1 MSRDTILIVDDDED
15 IRALLHLHL
24 THNGFN
30 VCRAANGSEA
40 LDVFESCSPDL
51 IILDVMLGRLD
62 GFDVCLELR
71 KRTEV
76 PIIFLSA
83 KEEATD
89 KIAALRLGADDYMT
103 KPFHTGELV
112 ARVKAHL
119 RRSRIT
125 RRQKMERDVKTVTP
139 AVLQYPGLKIDLN
152 RCDVQRGG
160 QSVALSA
167 KEYQLLTFLAQ
178 NPEHVYTLEQLFQTV
193 WDSYSYGDKR
203 TVIVHISNL
212 RKKIEPDPAN
222 PIYIVT
228 VRGMGYKF
236 NGFEQDA
243 AST

>member
-51 IILDVMLGRLD
+51 IILDVMMGRLD

-125 RRQKMERDVKTVTP
+125 RR
-139 AVLQYPGLKIDLN
+139 
-152 RCDVQRGG
+152 
-160 QSVALSA
+160 
-167 KEYQLLTFLAQ
+167 
-178 NPEHVYTLEQLFQTV
+178 
-193 WDSYSYGDKR
+193 
-203 TVIVHISNL
+203 
-212 RKKIEPDPAN
+212 
-222 PIYIVT
+222 
-228 VRGMGYKF
+228 
-236 NGFEQDA
+236 
-243 AST
+243 